1 MSAPLFQHR
10 ITTVEALPEVL
21 DGLETAG
28 LSAGWDPAFQMQ
40 LALVI
45 EELMVNALVH
55 GGQEAGQAWSEVSLY
70 DQAEGVKA
78 VLQDNGLAFDPF
90 SLDAPDTDLDLDSRA
105 IGGLGVHLVR
115 HANDVPL
122 LVQAWRQRQA
132 HAESEDQAA
141 GR

>member
-1 MSAPLFQHR
+1 MSEPLFQRR

-21 DGLETAG
+21 DGLENTC
-28 LSAGWDPAFQMQ
+28 LNAGWDPAFQMQ

-55 GGQEAGQAWSEVSLY
+55 GGQEAGQAGSEVILY
-70 DQAEGVKA
+70 GEAEGVKA

-115 HANDVPL
+115 
-122 LVQAWRQRQA
+122 QMT
-132 HAESEDQAA
+132 ESQHYEREGDRNRVTLFKRHEA
-141 GR
+141 